1 MIELRSKAEHDAFV
15 KNNPI
20 SLVQYATTW
29 CGPCKALK
37 PHVEKFGT
45 TVEFPVAIVYVDVA
59 ERGQDISTEQ
69 EIQFVPVL
77 RLRRPTGPVDLKG
90 KNIMALQLE
99 VNEALTA

>member
-45 TVEFPVAIVYVDVA
+45 TVEFPVAIVYVDVV
-59 ERGQDISTEQ
+59 EGGQDIATQ
-69 EIQFVPVL
+69 EGIQFVPVL
-77 RLRRPTGPVDLKG
+77 RLRKPTGPVDLKG
-90 KNIMALQLE
+90 KNIMALSLE
-99 VNEALTA
+99 INEALVA